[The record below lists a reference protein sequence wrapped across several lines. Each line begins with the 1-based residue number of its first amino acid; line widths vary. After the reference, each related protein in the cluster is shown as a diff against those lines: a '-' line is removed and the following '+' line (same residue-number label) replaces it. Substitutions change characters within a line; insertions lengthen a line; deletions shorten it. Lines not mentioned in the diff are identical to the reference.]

1 MSKVN
6 SEVLKESIRSIFHD
20 QKKRKFTETIE
31 LQIGLKNYDPTK
43 DKRFSGSLQLPHPC
57 KANMKF
63 CLLGTEL
70 DCDKAEALGL
80 EFKNVEMMK
89 AYKKNKKVIKRMAK
103 SYDAFLASQTL
114 IRQIPRLLGRCFC
127 GFLCKCAACAGVVS
141 LPLSRGSLVFAF
153 RRTLSVFDGLGLF
166 ACLSSVDVVARTHH
180 NLKPT
185 RLAHGVPHRKPIP
198 SWLSSSFFFQAQPSP
213 VWASSRP
220 S

>member
-141 LPLSRGSLVFAF
+141 LPLSRGSLVLPFVG
-153 RRTLSVFDGLGLF
+153 LSPCLMVWAHSILVAVSLLLSAIVF
-166 ACLSSVDVVARTHH
+166 
-180 NLKPT
+180 
-185 RLAHGVPHRKPIP
+185 
-198 SWLSSSFFFQAQPSP
+198 
-213 VWASSRP
+213 VWASSPACLLLMWSRARTTT
-220 S
+220 